1 MQAATRK
8 LGSPGRS
15 FRAVACLALSLAI
28 CPLFASAKCQLAKL
42 VDLPITM
49 SGMRPTITAKIN
61 GMDARFALD
70 SGAFYSIISSA
81 TAAQFQLRLRP
92 APYGLRVR
100 GVGGSADTSVAVV
113 KVFTLAG
120 IPLHD
125 VEFLVGGSE
134 IGGDSIGL
142 LGQNFL
148 EKWDV
153 EYDLARGVV
162 RLFKA
167 QDCKHTLLAYWTT
180 PGQDVSM
187 MDISYTTPLQ
197 PHTTGTAF
205 INGAKIVVMF
215 DTGAWNSVLS
225 LKAAARA
232 GVKPDTAGV
241 VEAGY
246 SSGIGRGKVKTYI
259 APFSSFKIGD
269 GEEIKNARLPIADI
283 NLDEG
288 DMLLGADF
296 FLSHH
301 VYVSNSQHR
310 LYLTYNGGPVFNL
323 SKTAAAAAAA
333 DADAHPTDEPA
344 AAAGPP
350 TAAAAHPADEPADA
364 AAYSR
369 RGAAFLGRRDFE
381 HAIADF
387 TRASELN
394 PNEAGYWYQ
403 RGMAHWQN
411 KQPIPA
417 LSDFD
422 RALELNSNYLA
433 ARMSRA
439 QMRLGHKDVAD
450 AVADLDAADRVAAK
464 QDDARFM
471 LAHLYQQADL
481 PARAVA
487 QLDLWI
493 ANHPDDSKMI
503 DALHGRCRL
512 RALQGEEL
520 AKGLTDCNAA
530 YRLSD
535 KSNPATAAILES
547 RGLVRLRLGD
557 YDKAIADYD
566 ESLKLAPKDAGSMYG
581 RGVAKIRKQKTAD
594 GEADLARARAL
605 SGTVADEF
613 KRHGIAP

>member
-1 MQAATRK
+1 
-8 LGSPGRS
+8 
-15 FRAVACLALSLAI
+15 
-28 CPLFASAKCQLAKL
+28 
-42 VDLPITM
+42 M

-92 APYGLRVR
+92 GPYGLRVK
-100 GVGGSADTSVAVV
+100 GVGGSTDTSLAVV

-120 IPLHD
+120 IPLQD

-142 LGQNFL
+142 MGQNLL
-148 EKWDV
+148 EKFDV
-153 EYDLARGVV
+153 EYDFARGVV
-162 RLFKA
+162 RLFKTE
-167 QDCKHTLLAYWTT
+167 DCKHTLLAYWTT
-180 PGQDVSM
+180 PEQALSM
-187 MDISYTTPLQ
+187 LDITHVTPAR
-197 PHTTGTAF
+197 PHTTGTAS
-205 INGAKIVVMF
+205 INGAKITVVF
-215 DTGAWNSVLS
+215 DTGATNSVLTAR
-225 LKAAARA
+225 AAARA

-246 SSGIGRGKVKTYI
+246 SSGIGRSKVKTYI
-259 APFSSFKIGD
+259 APFSSFKVGD
-269 GEEIKNARLPIADI
+269 GEEIKNARLRIADI
-283 NLDEG
+283 DLDEG

-301 VYVSNSQHR
+301 VYVANSQHR

-323 SKTAAAAAAA
+323 SKSVPADAAA
-333 DADAHPTDEPA
+333 DADAHSTDEPA

-364 AAYSR
+364 DAYAR

-512 RALQGEEL
+512 RAVQGEEL
-520 AKGLTDCNAA
+520 AKALTDCNAA

-535 KSNPATAAILES
+535 KSNPSTASILES

-566 ESLKLAPKDAGSMYG
+566 ESLKLAPKNAGSMYG
-581 RGVAKIRKQKTAD
+581 RGLAKIRKQKTAD
-594 GEADLARARAL
+594 GEADLARATAL
-605 SGTVADEF
+605 SGTVAEEF
-613 KRHGIAP
+613 KRRGIAP